1 MANKTPDYQIRAV
14 KKYQEKF
21 REIRFRVRPD
31 EYESIIAH
39 AKAEGDKS
47 TSAFLIRA
55 VRETMERDNIKQP
68 NSNDL

>member
-21 REIRFRVRPD
+21 KEIRFRVLP
-31 EYESIIAH
+31 EEQEAIIAH
-39 AKAEGDKS
+39 AVAFGDKS

-55 VRETMERDNIKQP
+55 VKETMERDYAKTQK
-68 NSNDL
+68 ND